1 VRFAIIGVGGVGGYF
16 GARLSEAGHDI
27 TFIARGA
34 HLAAIAQAG
43 LHVHSL
49 KGDVVVNPAVATDDP
64 ARVGVV
70 DCMILG
76 VKAWQ
81 VVDAARSAAALVGPN
96 TSVLPLQNG
105 VEAPEQV
112 ASVLGR
118 EHALGGVAKII
129 SYVGAPGHIH
139 HTGAEPSVVI
149 GELDGRS
156 TERIE
161 ALRRAFA
168 AGKGVGV
175 SVSTDIQ
182 LSLWEKFLFI
192 TAWAGVGAVTRAP
205 MGVVRSVPESRR
217 LIVGALEEIERLA
230 RARGIGLAPDA
241 LATILAIIDSVVP
254 ADGTA
259 SLQRDIAAGRPSEL
273 DNLTGAVVRL
283 GAELGVA
290 TPVNSFLYAALV
302 PLERRARG
310 TLAF

>member
-1 VRFAIIGVGGVGGYF
+1 VRFAILGVGGVGGYF
-16 GARLSEAGHDI
+16 GARLAEAGHDV

-34 HLAAIAQAG
+34 HLEAIERAG

-49 KGDVVVNPAVATDDP
+49 AGDVVLERAVATDDV
-64 ARVGVV
+64 ARVGTV
-70 DCMILG
+70 DCVILG

-81 VVDAARSAAALVGPN
+81 VPEAARQAAPLVGPN

-118 EHALGGVAKII
+118 ERALGGVAKII
-129 SYVGAPGHIH
+129 SFVGAPGHIH
-139 HTGAEPSVVI
+139 HTGADPSVVI
-149 GELDGRS
+149 GELDGRA

-161 ALRRAFA
+161 ALRRALGGA
-168 AGKGVGV
+168 KAVGV
-175 SVSTDIQ
+175 TVSSDIQ
-182 LSLWEKFLFI
+182 LALWEKFLFI

-205 MGVVRSVPESRR
+205 IGIARSVPESRR
-217 LIVGALEEIERLA
+217 LIKAALVEGERLA
-230 RARGIGLAPDA
+230 RARGIRLAAEVVPT
-241 LATILAIIDSVVP
+241 LLAIIDSLP

-259 SLQRDIAAGRPSEL
+259 SLQRDIASGRPSEL
-273 DNLTGAVVRL
+273 DNLTGAIVRL

-290 TPVNSFLYAALV
+290 TPVNSVLYGSLA

-310 TLAF
+310 MVAF

>member
-1 VRFAIIGVGGVGGYF
+1 VRFAILGVGGVGGYF
-16 GARLSEAGHDI
+16 GARLAEAGHDV

-34 HLAAIAQAG
+34 HLEAIERAG

-49 KGDVVVNPAVATDDP
+49 AGDVVLERAVATDDV
-64 ARVGVV
+64 ARVGTV
-70 DCMILG
+70 DCVILG

-81 VVDAARSAAALVGPN
+81 VPEAARQAAPLVGPN

-118 EHALGGVAKII
+118 ERALGGVAKII
-129 SYVGAPGHIH
+129 SFVGAPGNIH
-139 HTGAEPSVVI
+139 HTGADPSVVI
-149 GELDGRS
+149 GELDGRA

-161 ALRRAFA
+161 ALRRALGGA
-168 AGKGVGV
+168 KAVGV
-175 SVSTDIQ
+175 TVSSDIQ
-182 LSLWEKFLFI
+182 LALWEKFLFI

-205 MGVVRSVPESRR
+205 IGIARSVPESRR
-217 LIVGALEEIERLA
+217 LIKAALIEGERLA
-230 RARGIGLAPDA
+230 RARGIRLAAEVVPT
-241 LATILAIIDSVVP
+241 LLAIIDSLP

-259 SLQRDIAAGRPSEL
+259 SLQRDIASGRPSEL
-273 DNLTGAVVRL
+273 DNLTGAIVRL

-290 TPVNSFLYAALV
+290 TPVNSVLYGSLA

-310 TLAF
+310 MVAF

>member
-1 VRFAIIGVGGVGGYF
+1 VRFAILGVGGVGGYF
-16 GARLSEAGHDI
+16 GARLAEAGHDV

-34 HLAAIAQAG
+34 HLEAIERAG

-49 KGDVVVNPAVATDDP
+49 AGDVVLERAVATDDV
-64 ARVGVV
+64 ARVGTV
-70 DCMILG
+70 DCVILG

-81 VVDAARSAAALVGPN
+81 VPEAARQAAPLVGPN

-118 EHALGGVAKII
+118 ERALGGVAKII
-129 SYVGAPGHIH
+129 SFVGAPGHIH
-139 HTGAEPSVVI
+139 HTGADPSVVI
-149 GELDGRS
+149 GELDGRA

-161 ALRRAFA
+161 ALRRALGGA
-168 AGKGVGV
+168 KAVGV
-175 SVSTDIQ
+175 TVSSDIQ
-182 LSLWEKFLFI
+182 LALWEKFLFI

-205 MGVVRSVPESRR
+205 IGIARSVPESRR
-217 LIVGALEEIERLA
+217 LIKAALVEGERLA
-230 RARGIGLAPDA
+230 RARGVRLAPEVVPT
-241 LATILAIIDSVVP
+241 LLAIIDSLP

-259 SLQRDIAAGRPSEL
+259 SLQRDIASGRPSEL
-273 DNLTGAVVRL
+273 DNLTGAIVRL

-290 TPVNSFLYAALV
+290 TPVNSVLYGALA

-310 TLAF
+310 MVAF